1 MKKRSFLLSLA
12 ALVIVLLATLACNLQ
27 GAATPTPTIQFPVVT
42 APTQATATMTATD
55 TPVPP
60 TPPVTNLPAGIQL
73 PDLFVSEFTI
83 FPVTPI
89 QGQPAHVRIGIY
101 NQGNAPASQF
111 TVTWYGL
118 STFTTPS
125 CSWNIVDKIN
135 PNSGRILD
143 CDFIF
148 KNRYPINKT
157 SLVIVDATNQVVESN
172 EYNNQ
177 GVITPFGVNK
187 P

>member
-27 GAATPTPTIQFPVVT
+27 GGATPTPTKQVPVVT
-42 APTQATATMTATD
+42 APTQAMAIMTATD
-55 TPVPP
+55 T
-60 TPPVTNLPAGIQL
+60 PAGIQL

-157 SLVIVDATNQVVESN
+157 SLVIVDATNQVVEGN
-172 EYNNQ
+172 EYNNR